1 MKAVLKMTVSDGA
14 TLEFEV
20 RVELVKG
27 EFRATIPSGQDLY
40 VGVGDTYKASVNNL
54 LYKMADITAS
64 ELELPKLA
72 TGIKTGR

>member
-1 MKAVLKMTVSDGA
+1 MKAVLKMAVSDGA

-27 EFRATIPSGQDLY
+27 EFRATIPSGQNLY

-54 LYKMADITAS
+54 LYKIYDITAQDLV
-64 ELELPKLA
+64 EPKMVNGPKA
-72 TGIKTGR
+72 G